1 MYNMESKEL
10 KKFENRLLVANLIND
25 VLVSKITVQEAL
37 SKFPND
43 KDDINIKCAFDAL
56 MHREAD
62 EDLRKSVKGYAQIQD
77 NFLSDIAEAFKQNKT
92 LPQNIINQYLKYHT
106 DDIISDGDDNFKTFM
121 QKVKRIIN
129 F

>member
-37 SKFPND
+37 SKFPKD
-43 KDDINIKCAFDAL
+43 KDDLNIKCAFDAL

>member
-37 SKFPND
+37 SKFPKD

>member
-1 MYNMESKEL
+1 MESKEL

-37 SKFPND
+37 LKFPKD

-62 EDLRKSVKGYAQIQD
+62 EDLRNSVKGYAQIQD

-121 QKVKRIIN
+121 QKVKRLIN

>member
-1 MYNMESKEL
+1 MESKEL

-37 SKFPND
+37 SKFPKD

>member
-37 SKFPND
+37 SKFPKD

-62 EDLRKSVKGYAQIQD
+62 EDLRNSVKGYAQIQD

>member
-1 MYNMESKEL
+1 MESKEL

-37 SKFPND
+37 SKFPKD
-43 KDDINIKCAFDAL
+43 KDDINIKCALDAL

>member
-1 MYNMESKEL
+1 MESKEL

-25 VLVSKITVQEAL
+25 VLVSKITVQEAI
-37 SKFPND
+37 SKFPKD

>member
-1 MYNMESKEL
+1 MESKEL

-37 SKFPND
+37 SKFPKD

-62 EDLRKSVKGYAQIQD
+62 EDLRNSVKGYAQIQD

>member
-1 MYNMESKEL
+1 MESKEL

>member
-25 VLVSKITVQEAL
+25 VLVSKIAVQEAL
-37 SKFPND
+37 SKFPKD